1 MISNCFIKQRQ
12 PSGIFLR
19 QHWLWGGALSG
30 EHGIGS
36 AKAPY
41 LHQALSRETRG
52 AMKSIKAALDPSG
65 IMNPGK
71 IFED

>member
-1 MISNCFIKQRQ
+1 MA
-12 PSGIFLR
+12 L
-19 QHWLWGGALSG
+19 GGTLSG

-41 LHQALSRETRG
+41 LKHALSPETRG
-52 AMKSIKAALDPSG
+52 AMKRIKSALDPAR
-65 IMNPGK
+65 IINPGK